1 MGRNSYNVKL
11 KFNLTD
17 EEREM
22 MRQMQ
27 RKGVVSARVI
37 RRARILELFDRGW
50 TSPKIA
56 EAVGCT
62 AETARAI
69 GWKYRKGGVAEALF
83 EKSRPGKKRALTTK
97 ESQKI
102 IALVC
107 TDPPA
112 GRARWTIELVV
123 DEAKRRGI
131 VKTVG
136 RETIRVLLHSHDLK
150 PWREKNVVHPGTE

>member
-1 MGRNSYNVKL
+1 
-11 KFNLTD
+11 
-17 EEREM
+17 
-22 MRQMQ
+22 MQ
-27 RKGVVSARVI
+27 RKGVASARVI
-37 RRARILELFDRGW
+37 RRARILELFDNGW

-56 EAVGCT
+56 QAVGCT

-69 GWKYRKGGVAEALF
+69 GWKYTRGGLTEALS
-83 EKSRPGKKRALTTK
+83 EKSRPGKKRVLTTE

-102 IALVC
+102 IAMVC
-107 TDPPA
+107 TDPPE

-131 VKTVG
+131 VKIVG

-150 PWREKNVVHPGTE
+150 PWREKNVVHRGID